1 VVLGACVLLLGACGG
16 SAPVQPTDSSARAR
30 SAPPASESQAKRE
43 EPSRRDQ
50 RRARE
55 AAEAAAA
62 TGKAVPIPTEV
73 VAQHSRAVAAM
84 ASGNWLE
91 AAVELE
97 QLVAV
102 HTQYP
107 GPYVNLAIIHMRDG
121 RDTEA
126 RAALDHA
133 LAIDAA
139 HAAANNQLGMLLRRE
154 GAFAEAEA
162 AYRRAVETDPGYALA
177 HYNLGVLLDLY
188 LRRPAEALECY
199 EVYQSLLAEPNQTV
213 GRWIVDL
220 RRRLGMNENATR
232 VARETGG

>member
-1 VVLGACVLLLGACGG
+1 
-16 SAPVQPTDSSARAR
+16 
-30 SAPPASESQAKRE
+30 
-43 EPSRRDQ
+43 
-50 RRARE
+50 
-55 AAEAAAA
+55 
-62 TGKAVPIPTEV
+62 
-73 VAQHSRAVAAM
+73 M
-84 ASGNWLE
+84 ASGDWLE

-102 HTQYP
+102 HPEYP

-121 RDTEA
+121 RNAEA
-126 RAALDHA
+126 RAALDNA
-133 LAIDAA
+133 LAIDAT

-154 GAFAEAEA
+154 GAFTDAEA
-162 AYRRAVETDPGYALA
+162 AYRRAIATDPQYALA

-188 LRRPAEALECY
+188 LRRPSEALECY
-199 EVYQSLLAEPNQTV
+199 EFYQSTLAEPNQTV